1 MKTLKFLAFLV
12 IFGGNVWG
20 ASEMVINEI
29 ATNESAGTSDWVEI
43 FVATGGNYSNFR
55 FFEGSTARVTFPAAF
70 NPVSGDFIVINF
82 ATGGTNEDDASGKG
96 ANGYWDF
103 FTTYS
108 GIVNTD
114 GVLAIKK
121 PSGDDSWMDGLA
133 YSNRDGNSAAT
144 FEGNYNTML
153 SSSAWTGPIADGVTN
168 SGDSALIQ
176 GNCANN
182 SGIVKGKS
190 IGRSTGTADTNSFS
204 DWVFMTAQ
212 TKGSANLGGA
222 APPPP
227 PTPPATVVIKI
238 TEVAPSI
245 SGGDFIE
252 FFVQTG
258 GSLTDFKAFE
268 GTTELKKFPAL
279 TPKAGKHIVLHVAS
293 SSTPDETD
301 STGDTNGNGYIDLF
315 STDSGLTGTDNA
327 ITLKDTDDQIVDFL
341 SYADNSTTYTGSKPD
356 YDAAVAAGQWIPG
369 ATSDAG
375 YISGSVAWSG
385 LSTQSMSRVPDSSGN
400 PTDNNRKDDW
410 TLGNQSPGDGFGTV
424 PQKTASTL
432 EVFQSPFSPFGDG
445 RFNKALIAY
454 NVPENSLI
462 TIRVFDLQ
470 GRQVRTLLDAVSG
483 GGASA
488 STFWDGKDDF
498 GNVLPVGIYLV
509 NVEAQ
514 DKSSGDLKKSSKSVV
529 LGRKLK

>member
-12 IFGGNVWG
+12 VFGGNVWG

-55 FFEGSTARVTFPAAF
+55 FFEGSTLRVTFPAAF

-82 ATGGTNEDDASGKG
+82 AMGGTNEDDASGKG

-103 FTTYS
+103 FTTDS

-114 GVLAIKK
+114 EVLAIKN
-121 PSGDDSWMDGLA
+121 PSGNDSWMDGMA
-133 YSNRDGNSAAT
+133 YSNRDGSSAAT

-153 SSSAWTGPIADGVTN
+153 SSSAWTGPLADGVTN
-168 SGDSALIQ
+168 SGDSVLIQ

-204 DWVFMTAQ
+204 DWSFLTAQ

-227 PTPPATVVIKI
+227 PIAQATVVIKI

-252 FFVQTG
+252 YFVQTA
-258 GSLTDFKAFE
+258 GSISGWTAKK
-268 GTTELKKFPAL
+268 GTTVLKTFPTL
-279 TPKAGKHIVLHVAS
+279 TPKAGQHIVLHVAS

-301 STGDTNGNGYIDLF
+301 VTGDTNGNGYIDLF
-315 STDSGLTGTDNA
+315 STDSGLAGTDGTM
-327 ITLKDTDDQIVDFL
+327 TLLNEDSDIVDFVG
-341 SYADNSTTYTGSKPD
+341 YADDSATYTGTESAYND
-356 YDAAVAAGQWIPG
+356 AVAANQWLPS
-369 ATSDAG
+369 ATSDPQ

-410 TLGNQSPGDGFGTV
+410 ILGNQSPGDGFGTV